1 MACSYILRDNKS
13 NKVIT
18 FTSEKALDNYLKLHY
33 TEFEGLINHAF
44 RFSKD
49 YTNILSSD
57 YEKSKAI
64 LDKDREAARAAK
76 KKKILLKLL
85 QVLEVIFM
93 M

>member
-1 MACSYILRDNKS
+1 MACSYTLRDNKS

-18 FTSEKALDNYLKLHY
+18 FTSEKALDNYLQLHY

-49 YTNILSSD
+49 YTTILSSD
-57 YEKSKAI
+57 YEKSKAT

-76 KKKILLKLL
+76 RKKIQLKLL
-85 QVLEVIFM
+85 LAPEVIFM